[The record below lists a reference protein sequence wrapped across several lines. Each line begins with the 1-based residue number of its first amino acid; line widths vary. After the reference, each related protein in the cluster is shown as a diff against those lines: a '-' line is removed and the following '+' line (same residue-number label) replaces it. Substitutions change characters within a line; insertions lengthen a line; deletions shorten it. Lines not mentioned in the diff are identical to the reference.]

1 MTILEEGIDDPAT
14 SKVTLFFEGK
24 KDNRIP
30 VHNQSLRD
38 VKTGMFKTHG
48 RILGH
53 SLLHGGPGMYGI
65 SRAVKEYLASDV
77 HSIDIQTLLV
87 TIEDLPDI
95 HLRNVLLEVLEIVTR
110 AVCGSRNF
118 KSVLAFFKLK
128 VLHQFGFGLGEGLI
142 QISRF
147 TAQLQL

>member
-24 KDNRIP
+24 KDHRIP
-30 VHNQSLRD
+30 VHNLFLRD
-38 VKTGMFKTHG
+38 VETGMFKTLG

-65 SRAVKEYLASDV
+65 SPAVKEYLASDV

-95 HLRNVLLEVLEIVTR
+95 DLRNVLLEVLEIVTR

-118 KSVLAFFKLK
+118 KSVLGFF
-128 VLHQFGFGLGEGLI
+128 
-142 QISRF
+142 
-147 TAQLQL
+147 